1 MSDLSFVAGE
11 FPKLAATA
19 RETADSVRSARPEGG
34 ASAFASAMPGS
45 NLSSPVQTVEEK
57 IADQCTKISMTL
69 EEHADALEA
78 AEREFLAA
86 EEENSQL
93 IGSIACGEGS
103 GDSRTGGRGDEHE
116 GPRLVP
122 LPSPIGGNPTPP
134 FGRHRGNG
142 GKQRGHQGDGR
153 PRRRRPNIGIGRP
166 RVEPTPY
173 DPVGPIKP
181 LDPIITGPTGPHPLP
196 KPAIELP
203 EMPPVKLPRMGN
215 PTPIVDPIE
224 PLDLGAN
231 RFSAELGG

>member
-45 NLSSPVQTVEEK
+45 NLSSPVQAVEEK

-103 GDSRTGGRGDEHE
+103 GDSRTGGRGGEHE

-122 LPSPIGGNPTPP
+122 LPSPIGGGNPTPP

-166 RVEPTPY
+166 KVEPTPY
-173 DPVGPIKP
+173 GPVGPIKP
-181 LDPIITGPTGPHPLP
+181 FEPIDPIVRAPKIPHPLP
-196 KPAIELP
+196 KPAIEIP
-203 EMPPVKLPRMGN
+203 EILTPRMPKGDN
-215 PTPIVDPIE
+215 PLIMGVNSLRT
-224 PLDLGAN
+224 
-231 RFSAELGG
+231 ELGGEA

>member
-103 GDSRTGGRGDEHE
+103 GDSRTGGRGGEHE

-122 LPSPIGGNPTPP
+122 LPSPIGGGNPTPP

-142 GKQRGHQGDGR
+142 GKQRGIRETAGLVVADRTSELADQRLSPRPMTPSVRSNPLNPSTPSSG
-153 PRRRRPNIGIGRP
+153 PRRFLTPCPSPPLRSPRSSRPACP
-166 RVEPTPY
+166 RATTRSSWE
-173 DPVGPIKP
+173 
-181 LDPIITGPTGPHPLP
+181 
-196 KPAIELP
+196 
-203 EMPPVKLPRMGN
+203 
-215 PTPIVDPIE
+215 
-224 PLDLGAN
+224 
-231 RFSAELGG
+231 